1 VEEFGRIKRLPP
13 YVFQVVNELKMR
25 LRRAGEDIIDLGM
38 GNPDIPTPEHIVKK
52 VVEAV
57 QNPRNHRYS
66 ASMGIPKLRLAFADW
81 WKRRY
86 GVELAPE
93 TEVVATMG
101 AKDALAH
108 LVLAVITPGD
118 VVFAPSP
125 TYPIHPY
132 SVVIAGGDLRHVPI
146 RSDSDFFE
154 DLKTAVR
161 LTWPLP
167 KMLIISFPHNPTTM
181 TVDEDFFKKI
191 VEFAHEYKIM
201 IVHDF
206 AYADLTFDGYKAPS
220 FLAVPGAKEVG
231 VEILSLSKSYSMAGW
246 RVGCAAGNPQMIE
259 ALRRLKSY
267 IDYGIF
273 QPVQIASIIALNED
287 QSCVEAIVDEYR
299 DRRDALCAGLND
311 CGWAVT
317 PPKGTMFVW
326 ARIPERFR
334 HLGSLE
340 FSKILTELAK
350 VAVSPGIGFGPFGDE
365 HVRFALVENRMRIQQ
380 AVRGIRSFL
389 ARNDLDH
396 LKADQPRQ
404 AVAAR

>member
-1 VEEFGRIKRLPP
+1 MK
-13 YVFQVVNELKMR
+13 

-38 GNPDIPTPEHIVKK
+38 GNPDIPTPQHIVNK

-57 QNPRNHRYS
+57 QNSRNHRYS
-66 ASMGIPKLRLAFADW
+66 ASMGIPKLRGAFADW

-86 GVELAPE
+86 DVELDPD
-93 TEVVATMG
+93 TEIVATMG

-108 LVLAVITPGD
+108 LVLATITPGD

-146 RSDSDFFE
+146 RADQDFFE
-154 DLKTAVR
+154 DLKTAAR

-181 TVDEDFFKKI
+181 VVDEDFFKKI
-191 VEFAHEYKIM
+191 VDFAHEYKIM
-201 IVHDF
+201 VVHDF
-206 AYADLTFDGYKAPS
+206 AYTDLTFDGYRAPS

-246 RVGCAAGNPQMIE
+246 RVGCAAGNAQMVE

-273 QPVQIASIIALNED
+273 QPIQIAAIIALNED
-287 QSCVEAIVDEYR
+287 QNCVEEIVAEYK

-311 CGWAVT
+311 CGWPVV
-317 PPKGTMFVW
+317 PPRGTMFVW
-326 ARIPERFR
+326 AQIPEQFR
-334 HLGSLE
+334 GLGSLE
-340 FSKILTELAK
+340 FSKIMTEQAK

-365 HVRFALVENRMRIQQ
+365 HVRFALVENRMRINQ
-380 AVRGIRSFL
+380 AIRGIRTLMSKSD
-389 ARNDLDH
+389 AESGD
-396 LKADQPRQ
+396 AIS
-404 AVAAR
+404 AVSSVAV